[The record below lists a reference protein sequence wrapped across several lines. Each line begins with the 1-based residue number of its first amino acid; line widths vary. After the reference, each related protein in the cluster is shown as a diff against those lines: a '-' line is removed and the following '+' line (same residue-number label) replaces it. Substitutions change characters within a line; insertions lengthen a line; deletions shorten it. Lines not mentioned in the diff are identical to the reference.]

1 MNTYFLLHLSAANA
15 ADSHGWLNAAMP
27 RMARSDRQ
35 RLGASEVFFII
46 LRQ

>member
-15 ADSHGWLNAAMP
+15 ADNHGWLSVVMP
-27 RMARSDRQ
+27 RMARSDHQ
-35 RLGASEVFFII
+35 RLGAGEVFFII